1 MSEAAAVW
9 DGEADAFDDQPDH
22 GLADPVVRA
31 AWWSLL
37 SQALPAAP
45 ARVLDVGCGTGSLAV
60 LLAEHGY
67 DVVGVD
73 LAPRMVERARHKAQ
87 VHEVEMDLLVGDAAD
102 PPVEGVFDVVLA
114 RHVVWALAD
123 PASVL
128 ERWLGLLAPG
138 GVLVLV
144 EGFWHTGAGIS
155 AADLLALVCARTGSL
170 TWRRVSDDVALW
182 GAPGGRRALRRHR
195 CSLLT
200 GGATSG
206 RCAGPPRRRG

>member
-1 MSEAAAVW
+1 MSEATAAVW
-9 DGEADAFDDQPDH
+9 DGEAEGFDDQPDH

-37 SQALPAAP
+37 SALVPGAP

-87 VHEVEMDLLVGDAAD
+87 VHAVEADFLVGDAAD

-123 PASVL
+123 SASAL
-128 ERWLGLLAPG
+128 DRWSGLLAPG

-155 AADLLALVCARTGSL
+155 AADLLSLVRARAGSV
-170 TWRRVSDDVALW
+170 TWRHLSEEAALW
-182 GAPGGRRALRRHR
+182 GGPVSDERYVVTMVRR
-195 CSLLT
+195 
-200 GGATSG
+200 
-206 RCAGPPRRRG
+206 